1 MFLKQKLLLEKTATI
16 KRLEYSPLDNDLK
29 NNELKK
35 QTGIAKDH
43 YKFFTEQINTIN
55 NNRED
60 DIQAE
65 DCLKTEDGEI
75 IDNTH
80 QKYLKMNIRI

>member
-16 KRLEYSPLDNDLK
+16 NRLEYSPLDNDLK

-43 YKFFTEQINTIN
+43 
-55 NNRED
+55 
-60 DIQAE
+60 
-65 DCLKTEDGEI
+65 
-75 IDNTH
+75 
-80 QKYLKMNIRI
+80 